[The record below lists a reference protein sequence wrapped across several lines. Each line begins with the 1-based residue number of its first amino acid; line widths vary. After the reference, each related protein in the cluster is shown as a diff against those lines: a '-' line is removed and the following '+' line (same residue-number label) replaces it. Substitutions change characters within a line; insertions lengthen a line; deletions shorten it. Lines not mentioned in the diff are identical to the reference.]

1 MGFPCGSAGKE
12 STCNVR
18 ELGSIPGLG
27 RSPGEQ
33 KGYALQYYGLEN
45 SMDCVVHGAAK
56 SWTQPSNFHFQAG
69 SRTKRGSS
77 PSRRRLTGYSAPH
90 AHVENH
96 FTNEG
101 PEVKTTS
108 LVESAC
114 TSTSEAK
121 TRTPFHHCYDLHVI
135 LCDHWDHKAWPQ
147 GSWEPCRGGSMQ
159 GESSHDSQASGWA
172 SWDTCECVDSCSVT
186 WQHLESIGFS
196 INCKVIY
203 NRAVGRTMHAC
214 MHAES
219 LSCVWVF
226 TTLWTVAHQAPLSR
240 EFSRQEYWSGL
251 PCPTPGDLPNPGIT
265 SLLDACIGR
274 QVLYH

>member
-1 MGFPCGSAGKE
+1 MKDQKSRPHLLLNLPALPPVRLKQGLPSITVM
-12 STCNVR
+12 TCMW
-18 ELGSIPGLG
+18 
-27 RSPGEQ
+27 
-33 KGYALQYYGLEN
+33 Y
-45 SMDCVVHGAAK
+45 CVII
-56 SWTQPSNFHFQAG
+56 
-69 SRTKRGSS
+69 
-77 PSRRRLTGYSAPH
+77 
-90 AHVENH
+90 
-96 FTNEG
+96 
-101 PEVKTTS
+101 
-108 LVESAC
+108 
-114 TSTSEAK
+114 
-121 TRTPFHHCYDLHVI
+121 D
-135 LCDHWDHKAWPQ
+135 WDHKAWSQ
-147 GSWEPCRGGSMQ
+147 GSREPCRGGSMQ

-203 NRAVGRTMHAC
+203 SRAVGRAMAC

-265 SLLDACIGR
+265 SLLDSCIGR